1 MAVTYLLL
9 PWRIGVCDQS
19 DVERERERERESYT
33 AYHIYLKKWAR
44 EKFIYAER
52 GIILIDNIRPRN
64 TFLLKSR

>member
-19 DVERERERERESYT
+19 DVERERESYT

-64 TFLLKSR
+64 TFQLKSR